1 AAAGRPGPGGGRG
14 RTGAA
19 THLGRA
25 GAAPVDRG
33 RLPRDGPGP
42 ASSGR
47 RRGAGLG
54 RDPVP
59 DGSDR
64 AAGLG
69 GGVPA
74 AGARAAGGDH
84 ERAPA
89 RRPGLRDHAGP
100 AGRVAPAAGDQP
112 GPGTGAGGRVAAR
125 HRSGRDAGAVRRGRW
140 HGPRR
145 PGGGPVRVPG
155 DTTRG
160 GVMIKVLLADDEELI
175 RDAVATLLELES
187 DLSVVARAGTG
198 RQAVRAALDHRPD
211 VAVVDLDMPELDG
224 LAVSAELTR
233 ALPDCRVII
242 LTGRGRPAHLRRAL
256 RAGASGFVTKG
267 ASAGTLARAIRRVTE
282 GARYVDPE
290 LAAELLV
297 GP

>member
-1 AAAGRPGPGGGRG
+1 
-14 RTGAA
+14 
-19 THLGRA
+19 
-25 GAAPVDRG
+25 
-33 RLPRDGPGP
+33 
-42 ASSGR
+42 
-47 RRGAGLG
+47 
-54 RDPVP
+54 
-59 DGSDR
+59 
-64 AAGLG
+64 
-69 GGVPA
+69 
-74 AGARAAGGDH
+74 
-84 ERAPA
+84 
-89 RRPGLRDHAGP
+89 
-100 AGRVAPAAGDQP
+100 
-112 GPGTGAGGRVAAR
+112 
-125 HRSGRDAGAVRRGRW
+125 
-140 HGPRR
+140 
-145 PGGGPVRVPG
+145 
-155 DTTRG
+155 
-160 GVMIKVLLADDEELI
+160 MIKVLLADDEELI

-297 GP
+297 GPDCPLTERELEVLAALAEGGTPAAVARRVGLSAGTVRNYAAAIMTKLEVSDRAAAIRLAQHHGWI